1 MLKPIEVCAVPR
13 VMPPALPVKSTTTPS
28 DAALRDADIQAHLQA
43 GDTAAAFNTLLE
55 RYEAKVFRLCMSMLH
70 DANLAQDVAQEVFLR
85 VWRHLSRYD
94 AQSGAFS
101 TWIYAIARNQCL
113 TAVSKQHPAWASLDD
128 TEVAQ
133 QVMHI
138 SAATEIN
145 DSASLAWL
153 RSLVQALPTAQ
164 RGCLTL
170 YYFEERSVTEVATL
184 LDLPEGSVK
193 THLHRARQALH
204 RALQQHGLADAAL
217 WT

>member
-1 MLKPIEVCAVPR
+1 MLMHPASPVTS
-13 VMPPALPVKSTTTPS
+13 PPTPS
-28 DAALRDADIQAHLQA
+28 NAALRDADIQVSLQA
-43 GDTAAAFNTLLE
+43 GDAAVAFNALLE
-55 RYEAKVFRLCMSMLH
+55 RYEAKVFRLCVSMLH
-70 DANLAQDVAQEVFLR
+70 DAHLAQDVAQEVFLR
-85 VWRHLSRYD
+85 VWRHLNRYD

-113 TAVSKQHPAWASLDD
+113 TTLCKQHPPDASLDD
-128 TEVAQ
+128 SELSQ
-133 QVMHI
+133 QVMQI

-145 DSASLAWL
+145 DTASLAWL

-164 RGCLTL
+164 CSCLTL
-170 YYFEERSVTEVATL
+170 YYFEERSVSEVATL

>member
-1 MLKPIEVCAVPR
+1 MLMHPASPVTS
-13 VMPPALPVKSTTTPS
+13 PPTPS
-28 DAALRDADIQAHLQA
+28 DAARRDADILADLQA
-43 GDTAAAFNTLLE
+43 GDTAAAFNALLE
-55 RYEAKVFRLCMSMLH
+55 RYETKVFRLCLSMLH
-70 DANLAQDVAQEVFLR
+70 DTSLAQDVAQEVLLR
-85 VWRHLSRYD
+85 VWRHLNRYD

-113 TAVSKQHPAWASLDD
+113 STLSKQRLAWASLDD
-128 TEVAQ
+128 TEVSQ
-133 QVMHI
+133 QVAQI

-145 DSASLAWL
+145 DAASLAWL

-164 RGCLTL
+164 RSCLTL